1 MSAVGKGTLFSTIN
15 KDFMKCNFVIEEAC
29 TVTGMVQHH
38 IEITSLCV
46 TFLTKK
52 VTPQQD
58 EECIWILEKI
68 MNTILAYPNK
78 EFKFVYDRT
87 IITKNGWVDQGDIS
101 QGNNNLFQFRSQI

>member
-1 MSAVGKGTLFSTIN
+1 M
-15 KDFMKCNFVIEEAC
+15 
-29 TVTGMVQHH
+29 TGMVQHH
-38 IEITSLCV
+38 IEIMSLCV